1 MKKMT
6 IHYFNSLKSGKDV
19 FFPQQNIS
27 LSNLKSLNLKET
39 LKNVMAPFYGWG
51 SIASRLESLRRGSLL
66 FKFSEMFTFTTI
78 LKGEMKI
85 FT

>member
-1 MKKMT
+1 MRR
-6 IHYFNSLKSGKDV
+6 YLFVSR
-19 FFPQQNIS
+19 QNIA
-27 LSNLKSLNLKET
+27 LSNLKNVKLKKT
-39 LKNVMAPFYGWG
+39 LKNVMALFYEWG

>member
-1 MKKMT
+1 MRR
-6 IHYFNSLKSGKDV
+6 YLFVSR
-19 FFPQQNIS
+19 QNIA
-27 LSNLKSLNLKET
+27 LSNLKNVKLKKT
-39 LKNVMAPFYGWG
+39 LKNVMALFYGWG
-51 SIASRLESLRRGSLL
+51 SIASRLESLRRDSLL

>member
-1 MKKMT
+1 MRK
-6 IHYFNSLKSGKDV
+6 YLFVSR
-19 FFPQQNIS
+19 QNIA
-27 LSNLKSLNLKET
+27 LSNLKNVKLKKT
-39 LKNVMAPFYGWG
+39 LKNVMALFYGWG

>member
-1 MKKMT
+1 MKKMA

-19 FFPQQNIS
+19 FFFQQNIS

-66 FKFSEMFTFTTI
+66 FKFA
-78 LKGEMKI
+78 EMKI
-85 FT
+85 FS